1 MGAERTLR
9 RWQAECLPLAT
20 EWLDDP
26 TDKPVIRAIMGA
38 GKSEV
43 IKRLAQHAAGKMPVV
58 VATSRRRLVRQ
69 LERDLNCG
77 VYYGTKKRPGR
88 VTVTTYNSV
97 ANLAGHVEAGAL
109 LICDECHRTDN
120 DRMDKALD
128 ALKPAARIGLTATP
142 GRLAKWDRILY
153 DYSAKQAL
161 ADGVIVPWIA
171 HTYATES
178 MLPVELDKACVEM
191 TREAIGYG
199 PTLIDAASIED
210 AEQFVAKLAAGGIRA
225 AAIHSKLPDRISRDL
240 PEKLRTGEIDALV
253 HIDMLTEGADFPWL
267 HCLVM
272 RRPTASVIRF
282 AQQVGRALRG
292 CEGKTVA
299 HLFDP
304 LLMLDDFGLDFD
316 AVFESDQSDEDLVAA
331 EEKREREALK
341 EIAKTYISNH
351 HAMYALSRAARLAWK
366 QVDLWPDTSIR
377 GRKWREFEA
386 SAKQVDAMRR
396 MAWVGRMRHAPDLEQ
411 LDRWCLR
418 ALADFAQRSLFSRGE
433 CADLLTLFHV
443 VANHSRLFPVG
454 CRPTNQ
460 QLLQLIER
468 GAKQDA
474 NESDRVA

>member
-9 RWQAECLPLAT
+9 RWQAECLPLAIQ
-20 EWLDDP
+20 WLQDA

-38 GKSEV
+38 GKSEI
-43 IKRLAQHAAGKMPVV
+43 IKRLAEHAAPLMPVV

-69 LERDLNCG
+69 LEQQLGCG
-77 VYYGTKKRPGR
+77 VYYGSKKRPDR
-88 VTVTTYNSV
+88 ITVTTYNSV
-97 ANLAGHVEAGAL
+97 AKLAGHIESGAL

-120 DRMDKALD
+120 DRMDRALD
-128 ALKPAARIGLTATP
+128 ALQPAARIGLTATP

-153 DYSAKQAL
+153 DYNAKQAL

-178 MLPVELDKACVEM
+178 MEPVELDNACVEM
-191 TREAIGYG
+191 TREAIGFG
-199 PTLIDAASIED
+199 PTLVDAASIED
-210 AEQFVAKLAAGGIRA
+210 AERFAGMLQAGGIRA
-225 AAIHSKLPDRISRDL
+225 AAIHSKLPDRVSRDL

-292 CEGKTVA
+292 CEGKEVA

-316 AVFESDQSDEDLVAA
+316 AVFESDQSDEACVDA
-331 EEKREREALK
+331 EEKREREAAR
-341 EIAKTYISNH
+341 EIATTYISNH
-351 HAMYALSRAARLAWK
+351 HAMFALSRAARLAWK
-366 QVDLWPDTSIR
+366 QVDVWPENTIR
-377 GRKWREFEA
+377 SRKWREFNA
-386 SAKQVDAMRR
+386 SAKQIEAMRR
-396 MAWVGRMRHAPDLEQ
+396 MAWVGKMRHAPDLLQ

-418 ALADFAQRSLFSRGE
+418 ALADFADRSLFSRGQ
-433 CADLLTLFHV
+433 CSDLLTLFHV
-443 VANHSRLFPVG
+443 VANQSRLFPVN

-460 QLLQLIER
+460 ELLQLIER

-474 NESDRVA
+474 NATYRVA